1 MNTRSDGAP
10 GGGDDLT
17 ATEESREPGVAEDS
31 DLARLLAVESRLE
44 ASLAE
49 ERRRADATVEAAREQ
64 ARAVRRDEA
73 ARLEEEL
80 VEMRARVR
88 DEHRDAVEEI
98 RRRADR
104 RARRYRETT
113 DERVEQLARAVA
125 ERLVEDPP

>member
-31 DLARLLAVESRLE
+31 DLGRLLAAESRLE